1 MTPQAATYLNAA
13 MEAISD
19 PGRPTAVEAA
29 LATSQGGLRTVRM
42 FEADGTDAVN
52 GTVRWKPAKSLWIG
66 AMSAAALIGGPL
78 TVTSSAVAV
87 FLGTTAVTICLGHS
101 LGMHRRLIHR
111 AYDCPLWLERLF
123 VYLGVAVG
131 MAGPFGMIRQH
142 DIRDWAQRKAGCHPY
157 LAHRAGFWRDAW
169 WQLHCELRLSQP
181 PRLILEQRVAHD
193 GWYRFLER
201 SWMLQQLPWAVL
213 FFWLGGLPWL
223 VWGIAARV
231 AASVTGHWLVGH
243 FAHNQGPRTWH
254 IEGAG
259 VQGHNVPYCGLLT
272 MGEAWH
278 NNHHAFPASARLGLT
293 DDEWDPGW
301 WVLSGLEALGLVWNI
316 KTPELLPERPNLKRL
331 SP

>member
-1 MTPQAATYLNAA
+1 MPSPTP
-13 MEAISD
+13 D
-19 PGRPTAVEAA
+19 PIEIA
-29 LATSQGGLRTVRM
+29 LAQSASSLRSPRM
-42 FEADGTDAVN
+42 FDDTGANDPMTGSVH
-52 GTVRWKPAKSLWIG
+52 WSPAKSLWIG
-66 AMSAAALIGGPL
+66 GLTLAALIGGPL
-78 TVTSSAVAV
+78 CFTWSALAL
-87 FLGTTAVTICLGHS
+87 FLATTAVTVCMGHS

-123 VYLGVAVG
+123 VYLGTLVG
-131 MAGPFGMIRQH
+131 MAGPYGMIRQH

-316 KTPELLPERPNLKRL
+316 KTPELLPERPNLRRL